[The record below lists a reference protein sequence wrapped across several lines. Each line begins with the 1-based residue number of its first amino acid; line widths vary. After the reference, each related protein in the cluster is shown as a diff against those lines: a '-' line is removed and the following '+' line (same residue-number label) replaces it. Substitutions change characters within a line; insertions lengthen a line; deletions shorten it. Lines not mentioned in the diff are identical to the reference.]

1 MGSIGGHEVLGIP
14 RVAATGVGVVQN
26 SHEHLSPTGE
36 LKVAGKV
43 DRKLLAGGKPSE
55 NHGGNVC
62 VRRGY
67 TFNQT
72 IVERVAR
79 E

>member
-1 MGSIGGHEVLGIP
+1 VLGIP

-43 DRKLLAGGKPSE
+43 DRKLPGKSSE

-62 VRRGY
+62 VRRGF
-67 TFNQT
+67 TSNQT

>member
-1 MGSIGGHEVLGIP
+1 MLGIP

-36 LKVAGKV
+36 LKVAGEWTANC
-43 DRKLLAGGKPSE
+43 LPGKSSE

-62 VRRGY
+62 VRRGF